1 MMSCARSS
9 RSGSKPSSK
18 AVYFSSAK
26 SFSIQAKGRQAAEY
40 AGWRKGVAFKCLWA
54 SLVWEYGCFGFS
66 VNSWGDI
73 KLQRSLTQGGSSFS
87 SISLHGF
94 PASLFSSPSSRFSLI
109 LRRIKQDTL
118 SAGFLQTQPVQSLSC
133 QGTLIDR
140 CLIGSCLAP
149 SDKEAMITPFNFG
162 CVFYFYVPLTSLC
175 TLSCFLWLSP
185 KTSVDLLDEVRWS
198 ILIENQCQK
207 KRGLLLT
214 LTKTVLYF
222 PYLFLVFLLYFL
234 SLETLR
240 IILLTVLYAL
250 ILNWSL
256 ISTLSLILIPCGCRI
271 EAL

>member
-1 MMSCARSS
+1 MGWHKTATLTDTGGKLVFVDFTPWLS
-9 RSGSKPSSK
+9 RQFVFKSVISF
-18 AVYFSSAK
+18 FSYS
-26 SFSIQAKGRQAAEY
+26 
-40 AGWRKGVAFKCLWA
+40 
-54 SLVWEYGCFGFS
+54 
-66 VNSWGDI
+66 
-73 KLQRSLTQGGSSFS
+73 TQNQTR
-87 SISLHGF
+87 HVV
-94 PASLFSSPSSRFSLI
+94 
-109 LRRIKQDTL
+109 RR
-118 SAGFLQTQPVQSLSC
+118 FLQTQPVQSLSC

-207 KRGLLLT
+207 KGGLLLT